1 MIYWRIQT
9 MQMKSNTI
17 ITLENGEKY
26 MVLNEAVYE
35 QKKYYLVMGV
45 DQNKEI
51 IQSKVAIF
59 KEEKENNETYVTK
72 VEDSNE
78 IVKLTQEFK
87 EQV

>member
-1 MIYWRIQT
+1 
-9 MQMKSNTI
+9 MQMKCNTI

-35 QKKYYLVMGV
+35 QEKYYLVMGV

>member
-1 MIYWRIQT
+1 MEI
-9 MQMKSNTI
+9 KSNTI
-17 ITLENGEKY
+17 ITLENDERY
-26 MVLNEAVYE
+26 MVLNETTFE
-35 QKKYYLVMGV
+35 QEKYYLVMGV

-59 KEEKENNETYVTK
+59 KEEQENNETYVTK

>member
-1 MIYWRIQT
+1 MEI
-9 MQMKSNTI
+9 KSNTI
-17 ITLENGEKY
+17 ITLENDERY
-26 MVLNEAVYE
+26 MVLNETTYE
-35 QKKYYLVMGV
+35 QEKYYLVMGV

-59 KEEKENNETYVTK
+59 KEEQENNETYVTK

>member
-1 MIYWRIQT
+1 

-35 QKKYYLVMGV
+35 QEKYYLVMGV

>member
-1 MIYWRIQT
+1 

-35 QKKYYLVMGV
+35 QEKYYLVMGV

-87 EQV
+87 

>member
-1 MIYWRIQT
+1 

-26 MVLNEAVYE
+26 MALNEAVYE
-35 QKKYYLVMGV
+35 QEKYYLVMGG
-45 DQNKEI
+45 DRNKEI

>member
-35 QKKYYLVMGV
+35 QEKYYLVMGV

>member
-1 MIYWRIQT
+1 